1 MNGIRGPS
9 RPLFWGAA
17 VCLAA
22 LCVLSAAENSLH
34 RANLTV
40 ESASSQPPPTT
51 KSTPENTTSH
61 PSENTTLTPE
71 PKTTLTPEPKT
82 TLTPEPKTEPTTRP
96 PAPESCEVHTNCTSC
111 VESKNTTCFWTVCN
125 DGGYCSENATTPN
138 CTVVNIS
145 SNCLVEP
152 TTSPAPTN
160 SSAKPSPPVSTVPT
174 VTTIVTSGVP
184 NTTVIP
190 TPSTRKSTFDAASFI
205 GGIVLVLSVQA
216 VVFFLYKFCKS
227 KERNYHTL

>member
-17 VCLAA
+17 ACLAA
-22 LCVLSAAENSLH
+22 LCVLSAAQNTTH
-34 RANLTV
+34 TANPK
-40 ESASSQPPPTT
+40 ESASSPPPTT

-61 PSENTTLTPE
+61 PPESTTLAPQ
-71 PKTTLTPEPKT
+71 PKT
-82 TLTPEPKTEPTTRP
+82 TLTPEPKTEPATTRA

-125 DGGYCSENATTPN
+125 GGGYCSENATAPN

-152 TTSPAPTN
+152 TISPSPTN
-160 SSAKPSPPVSTVPT
+160 STAKPSPPVSTVPA
-174 VTTIVTSGVP
+174 VTTVVTSGVP

>member
-17 VCLAA
+17 ACLAA
-22 LCVLSAAENSLH
+22 LCVLSAAQTSPH
-34 RANLTV
+34 TANLN
-40 ESASSQPPPTT
+40 ESTSLQPPLTT

-61 PSENTTLTPE
+61 PSEVTTLTPK
-71 PKTTLTPEPKT
+71 PKTTVTPNPKT
-82 TLTPEPKTEPTTRP
+82 DPTTTQP

-125 DGGYCSENATTPN
+125 GSGYCSENATAPN

-152 TTSPAPTN
+152 TSSPSPTN
-160 SSAKPSPPVSTVPT
+160 STGGDFSFRLE
-174 VTTIVTSGVP
+174 TIL
-184 NTTVIP
+184 
-190 TPSTRKSTFDAASFI
+190 FI
-205 GGIVLVLSVQA
+205 RILSVPCQDTA
-216 VVFFLYKFCKS
+216 PIKVFYRG
-227 KERNYHTL
+227 EN

>member
-17 VCLAA
+17 ACLAA
-22 LCVLSAAENSLH
+22 LCVLSAAQNTTH
-34 RANLTV
+34 TANPK
-40 ESASSQPPPTT
+40 ESASSPPPTT

-61 PSENTTLTPE
+61 PPESTTLAPQ
-71 PKTTLTPEPKT
+71 PKT
-82 TLTPEPKTEPTTRP
+82 TLTPEPKTEPATTRA

-125 DGGYCSENATTPN
+125 GGGYCSENATAPN

-152 TTSPAPTN
+152 TISPSPTN
-160 SSAKPSPPVSTVPT
+160 STAKPSPPVSTVPA
-174 VTTIVTSGVP
+174 VTTVVTSA
-184 NTTVIP
+184 
-190 TPSTRKSTFDAASFI
+190 TRK
-205 GGIVLVLSVQA
+205 LP
-216 VVFFLYKFCKS
+216 KC
-227 KERNYHTL
+227 ERLTDK